1 MWSSSQI
8 PGSGRNLA
16 ATACGITPND
26 VTLHMV
32 RGGGGFGRRLT
43 NDYCAEAAYI
53 SKLHG
58 TPIKLLWSREDDMH
72 HDYYRPGGYQYL
84 KAGLDASGKVVTWRN
99 HFITYGDGEGDK
111 QRIVSAGAMGAN
123 EFPQPFIANY
133 GLHTSVINLGI
144 RTGSLRAPSSNAFA
158 FVIQSFI
165 DELAHAAGKDPVE
178 FRRQILAETPKQQ
191 GYNAARMR
199 GVLDLVAEKSGWGKK
214 TYPKGT
220 AQGVGFHFSHQG
232 YFAEVAE
239 VTVSAQNKVKVNKVW
254 VAADV
259 GMQII
264 NPTAADNMVQGAV
277 IDGMSELMYQEITVD
292 TGRVQQNNYPQHQL
306 LRLASA
312 PKDIEIHYLKSENPP
327 TGLGE
332 PSLPPV
338 LPAIANAIFSATGK
352 RIRSLPFKNSGFSYA

>member
-1 MWSSSQI
+1 M
-8 PGSGRNLA
+8 RNCA
-16 ATACGITPND
+16 NRRHSA
-26 VTLHMV
+26 H
-32 RGGGGFGRRLT
+32 GGGFGRRLT

-58 TPIKLLWSREDDMH
+58 TPIKLVWSREDDMH
-72 HDYYRPGGYQYL
+72 HDYYRPGGYQFL
-84 KAGLDASGKVVTWRN
+84 KAGLDASGKLVAWKN
-99 HFITYGDGEGDK
+99 HFVTYGDGEGDK
-111 QRIVSAGAMGAN
+111 QRIVSAGAMGAT
-123 EFPQPFIANY
+123 EFPQPFVANY

-178 FRRQILAETPKQQ
+178 FRRQILAETPKQP

-199 GVLDLVAEKSGWGKK
+199 GVLDLVAEKSDWGKK
-214 TYPKGT
+214 KLPKGT
-220 AQGVGFHFSHQG
+220 AMGVGFHFSHQG

-239 VTVSAQNKVKVNKVW
+239 VSVNAKNEVKVNKVW

-264 NPTAADNMVQGAV
+264 NPTAADNMVQGAIV
-277 IDGMSELMYQEITVD
+277 DGMSELMYQEITVD
-292 TGRVQQNNYPQHQL
+292 KGMVQQNNFPQHQVV
-306 LRLASA
+306 RMRAA
-312 PKDIEIHYLKSENPP
+312 PREIEIHYLLSQNPP

-332 PSLPPV
+332 PSLPPI
-338 LPAIANAIFSATGK
+338 LPAVANAIFSATGK
-352 RIRSLPFKNSGFSYA
+352 RIRSLPFKNSGFSFA